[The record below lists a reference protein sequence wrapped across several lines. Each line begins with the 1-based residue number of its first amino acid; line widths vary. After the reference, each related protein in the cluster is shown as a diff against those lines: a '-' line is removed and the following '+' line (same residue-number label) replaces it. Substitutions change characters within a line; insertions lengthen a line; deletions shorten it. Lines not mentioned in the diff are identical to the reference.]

1 MTEIK
6 ITKCVD
12 NINYTIPVV
21 WCNNLVSLNRD
32 NNKFTITLLK
42 ENLESFIEM
51 GLLYTTLTNA
61 GATVKLNVSKD
72 ILTKHK
78 DTYIPKHDFL
88 YSEIFFIYE
97 KGSWYKGNTCIAKDN
112 IKFSDFIYKLIDNS
126 INLANKNISKKY

>member
-78 DTYIPKHDFL
+78 DTYIPKHDFF
-88 YSEIFFIYE
+88 YSGIFFVYE
-97 KGSWYKGNTCIAKDN
+97 NCNWYKGNTCIAKDAMRFN
-112 IKFSDFIYKLIDNS
+112 DFIYKLIDNS
-126 INLANKNISKKY
+126 INSANKQ